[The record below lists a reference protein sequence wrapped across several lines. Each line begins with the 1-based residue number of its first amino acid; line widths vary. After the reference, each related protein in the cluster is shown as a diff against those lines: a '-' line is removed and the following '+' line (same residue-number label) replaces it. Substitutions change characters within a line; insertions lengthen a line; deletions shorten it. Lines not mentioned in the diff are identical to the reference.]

1 MFNICNAFACFASNH
16 KLKILERF
24 FIMYTRVFLW
34 VRSCQNIWMKVRQD
48 SLGEENDNTIFHLL
62 IFRNLSKHEMML
74 IDLRMLSGKLYNIW
88 KNILSKLLRTQQNN
102 VIIY

>member
-16 KLKILERF
+16 NLKILERF
-24 FIMYTRVFLW
+24 F
-34 VRSCQNIWMKVRQD
+34 RSCQNIWMKVRQD

-74 IDLRMLSGKLYNIW
+74 IDLQMLSGKLYNIW